1 MKDTNYE
8 AIQFEVKDQAA
19 FITLNRPD
27 FANGL
32 NLTMGRELMDAAI
45 RCDEDPGVRAVLL
58 TGTGKFFCAGG
69 DLKYF
74 SDSGDGLAAALKQV
88 TSFSNAAAAK
98 LTRMDKPLVVAVNG
112 PAAGIGMSFAL
123 YGDIILAAESA
134 SFTPAYT
141 AAALSP
147 DGGMTYLL
155 PRYVGL
161 LRARELMLTN
171 RRLGAKEALEWGLVS
186 RVVPDAELMTEAGK
200 LVKSLAAG
208 PTLSFGS
215 VKRLVNNT
223 FSQTLESQMELEA
236 RGIAAISKTADA
248 QEGISAFLARRK
260 PAFSGK

>member
-1 MKDTNYE
+1 MNYE
-8 AIQFEVKDQAA
+8 TILFEVKDQVAT
-19 FITLNRPD
+19 ITLNRPEA
-27 FANGL
+27 ANGL
-32 NLTMGRELMDAAI
+32 NLIMGQELMEVAI
-45 RCDEDPGVRAVLL
+45 RCDEDPEIRAVLL
-58 TGTGKFFCAGG
+58 TGKGKFFSAGG

-74 SDSGDGLAAALKQV
+74 SEAGGGMATALKKV
-88 TSFSNAAAAK
+88 TSFSGAAASK
-98 LTRMDKPLVVAVNG
+98 LTRMDKPLIVAVNG

-171 RRLGAKEALEWGLVS
+171 RRLSAKEALEWGLVS
-186 RVVPDAELMTEAGK
+186 RVVPDAELIPEAEK
-200 LVKSLAAG
+200 LVKALAAG
-208 PTLSFGS
+208 PTLSYGS
-215 VKRLVNNT
+215 VKRLVNGT

-236 RGIAAISKTADA
+236 RGIATMSKTADA
-248 QEGISAFLARRK
+248 REGVGAFLARRK
-260 PAFSGK
+260 PTFTGK